1 MERRVGNVTCLLRSS
16 SIQCEGYLCTWGIC
30 KSERE
35 MLESTLQLDS
45 LNDVYK

>member
-1 MERRVGNVTCLLRSS
+1 MFTEKQFYTML
-16 SIQCEGYLCTWGIC
+16 EGYLCTWGIC

-45 LNDVYK
+45 LNSVYK